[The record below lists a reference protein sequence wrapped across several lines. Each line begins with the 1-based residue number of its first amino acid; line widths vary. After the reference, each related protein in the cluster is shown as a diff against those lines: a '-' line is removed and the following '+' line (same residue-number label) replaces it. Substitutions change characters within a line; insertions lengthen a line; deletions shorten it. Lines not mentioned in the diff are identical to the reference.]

1 VVSGAQS
8 TDEYKDIQAP
18 QRFGAMLPVLH
29 RGLGDTIYAVPQR
42 SPSLA
47 HVVRPGETVPAS
59 ATPYQIY
66 DYSLVIEDPAR
77 PSADFQWL
85 GAGVARIRAQL
96 TRADLISVQ
105 VPWFSG
111 WEAWV
116 ENRRIPISVDGLGLQ
131 VLHPAC
137 EGLCEITMR
146 WTGRPDRIPS
156 AIVSLAALGFL
167 AGLVW
172 RNPDRLGAL

>member
-1 VVSGAQS
+1 
-8 TDEYKDIQAP
+8 
-18 QRFGAMLPVLH
+18 MLPVLH
-29 RGLGDTIYAVPQR
+29 RELGDTIYAVPQR

-47 HVVRPGETVPAS
+47 HVVLLGETIPAT
-59 ATPYQIY
+59 ATPNQVY

-77 PSADFQWL
+77 PSADFQWIGT
-85 GAGVARIRAQL
+85 GAARVRAEL
-96 TRADLISVQ
+96 TRSDLVSVQ

-116 ENRRIPISVDGLGLQ
+116 GNRRIAISADGLGFQ

-137 EGLCEITMR
+137 EGRCEIALR

-156 AIVSLAALGFL
+156 AIVSLAALGLL

-172 RNPDRLGAL
+172 RNPQLPGRGLQRQQPRVES